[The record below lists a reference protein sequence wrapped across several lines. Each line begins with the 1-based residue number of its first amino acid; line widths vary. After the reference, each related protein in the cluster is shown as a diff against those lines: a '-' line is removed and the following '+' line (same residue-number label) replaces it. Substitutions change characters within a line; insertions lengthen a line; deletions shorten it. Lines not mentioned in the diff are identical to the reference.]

1 MAQQKWRPALLMI
14 SIVLSSAAFAGEK
27 TNMTQATGTFDVSM
41 TPASEAAEEAG
52 VTLGQFSLT
61 KTFTGDMVGNASGQ
75 MLTATSAVKG
85 SAGYVAIERF
95 SGTVHGKNGTFVL
108 QHTGTMQGQSQALT
122 ITIVPDSGTGELAG
136 ISGTFKLQIDE
147 GTHHY
152 TLEYSLPEG

>member
-1 MAQQKWRPALLMI
+1 
-14 SIVLSSAAFAGEK
+14 
-27 TNMTQATGTFDVSM
+27 MTQATGTFDVSM
-41 TPASEAAEEAG
+41 TPAAEAAEEDG

-95 SGTVHGKNGTFVL
+95 SGTVHGKDGTFVL
-108 QHTGTMQGQSQALT
+108 QHTGTMQGASQALT
-122 ITIVPDSGTGELAG
+122 ITIVPDSGTGDLTG
-136 ISGTFKLQIDE
+136 IAGTFKLHIED
-147 GTHHY
+147 GTHQY